1 MGKIEVWNWTKIH
14 ELKARVKLSLYEAC
28 GLCDDGAQ
36 EIFRRV
42 FERIVN
48 NENAMKLEKI
58 YKNDFGAWIAEITI
72 NIPTRLNPVEVVED
86 RISDVVGEARDKTRD
101 AVRLRTLL
109 ELAFSQNSE
118 TGAREVMEKAGI
130 KVY

>member
-1 MGKIEVWNWTKIH
+1 MGKVDVWSWTKIH
-14 ELKARVKLSLYEAC
+14 DLKATVRLSLYEAC

-42 FERIVN
+42 FERVVSK
-48 NENAMKLEKI
+48 ENAMRLERI
-58 YKNDFGAWIAEITI
+58 YKNDFGVWVAEITI

-86 RISDVVGEARDKTRD
+86 RISDVVEKAREQTRE
-101 AVRLRTLL
+101 AVRLKTLL
-109 ELAFSQNSE
+109 SIAFSQSSE
-118 TGAREVMEKAGI
+118 ASAREVMEKAGI